1 MSMTDPIRDMFTRIR
16 NANMV
21 NKQTVSFPFSKFK
34 WQILEVME
42 EQQYVGEII
51 RKGRKNKKVIEV
63 TLRYSPEGKR
73 TIVDIT
79 PVSKQSRRVYWGA
92 SDMHSARNGFG
103 TYIVSTSKGVMSSE
117 SARKQK
123 IGGEVICEIW

>member
-21 NKQTVSFPFSKFK
+21 SKETVSFPFSKFK
-34 WQILEVME
+34 WQILEAMKG
-42 EQQYVGEII
+42 QQYIGDIT
-51 RKGRKNKKVIEV
+51 RKGRKNNKSIEV
-63 TLRYSPEGKR
+63 VLKYSPEGKR
-73 TIVDIT
+73 MITDIT

-92 SDMHSARNGFG
+92 SEMHSARNGFG
-103 TYIVSTSKGVMSSE
+103 TYIVSTSKGIMSSE

-123 IGGEVICEIW
+123 VGGEVICEIW